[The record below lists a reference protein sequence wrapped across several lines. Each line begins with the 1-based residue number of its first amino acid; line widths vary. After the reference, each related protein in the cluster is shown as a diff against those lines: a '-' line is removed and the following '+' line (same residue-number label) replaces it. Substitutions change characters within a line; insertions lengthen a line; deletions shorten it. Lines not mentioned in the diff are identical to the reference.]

1 MNPSNTAE
9 QWQSFHDA
17 CLAEA
22 KTLIDSPGKES
33 VIHSLASTAAVCVDV
48 LQKLNQAPQPIV
60 SLRDIVYGIPNRT
73 DIP

>member
-1 MNPSNTAE
+1 MNPSHIIE

-22 KTLIDSPGKES
+22 KMLVDNHSNAEI
-33 VIHSLASTAAVCVDV
+33 IHSLAQTAAVCVDV
-48 LQKLNQAPQPIV
+48 LQKLNQTPQPIP
-60 SLRDIVYGIPNRT
+60 SLRDIVYGASNRS